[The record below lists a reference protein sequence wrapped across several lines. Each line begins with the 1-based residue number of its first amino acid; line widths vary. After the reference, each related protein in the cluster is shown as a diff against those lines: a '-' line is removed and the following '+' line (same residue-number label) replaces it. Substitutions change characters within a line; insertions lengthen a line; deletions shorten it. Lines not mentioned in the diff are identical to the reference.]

1 MELQNTYTY
10 TARSAENPD
19 HLATFTL
26 TDHQMLID
34 PGTSLQQMQ
43 EKLAG
48 LGDADSKGDA
58 AARLLKPA
66 ALWAMQRIVQPFALD
81 DVAVNSSGDDLH
93 VRAWIRAGGLR
104 LAPVML
110 AWNKVDNDVTAEQFM
125 SEVEARKAQAA
136 RAAALP
142 GPMDYWLG
150 WVIAGFALIVGV
162 IALPRLVRRSR

>member
-19 HLATFTL
+19 QLATFTL

-48 LGDADSKGDA
+48 LGDADSKRDA

-66 ALWAMQRIVQPFALD
+66 ALWAMQHIVQPFALD
-81 DVAVNSSGDDLH
+81 DVAVNSSGDDLRI
-93 VRAWIRAGGLR
+93 RAWTRAGGLR

-110 AWNKVDNDVTAEQFM
+110 AWNEVDNSAAAEQFIA
-125 SEVEARKAQAA
+125 EVETRKAGAT

-142 GPMDYWLG
+142 GPMDYWLA
-150 WVIAGFALIVGV
+150 WLAAAFALIVGV
-162 IALPRLVRRSR
+162 IALPRLLRQSR

>member
-26 TDHQMLID
+26 TDHQMIID
-34 PGTSLQQMQ
+34 PGTSLQQME

-48 LGDADSKGDA
+48 LGDADSRGVA

-66 ALWAMQRIVQPFALD
+66 ALWAIQRIAQPFALD

-93 VRAWIRAGGLR
+93 VRAWTRAGGLR
-104 LAPVML
+104 LAPVMM
-110 AWNKVDNDVTAEQFM
+110 AWNNVDNNKAAEQFAA
-125 SEVEARKAQAA
+125 EVEARKAETE
-136 RAAALP
+136 RAAVLP
-142 GPMDYWLG
+142 GPLDYWLA
-150 WVIAGFALIVGV
+150 WLAGGLALVVGIV
-162 IALPRLVRRSR
+162 ALPRLLRQSR

>member
-34 PGTSLQQMQ
+34 PGTSLQQME
-43 EKLAG
+43 EKLAS
-48 LGDADSKGDA
+48 LGDADSKKET

-66 ALWAMQRIVQPFALD
+66 ALWAMERIAQPFALD
-81 DVAVNSSGDDLH
+81 DVAVDSSGDNLH
-93 VRAWIRAGGLR
+93 VRAWTRARGLR

-110 AWNKVDNDVTAEQFM
+110 AWNNVDNPQANEQFVA
-125 SEVEARKAQAA
+125 EVEARKAEAE

-150 WVIAGFALIVGV
+150 WLVAAFVLIIGV
-162 IALPRLVRRSR
+162 VALPRLLRRSK

>member
-26 TDHQMLID
+26 TDHQMIID
-34 PGTSLQQMQ
+34 PGTSLQQIQ

-48 LGDADSKGDA
+48 LGDTDSKGDA

-66 ALWAMQRIVQPFALD
+66 ALWAMQRIAQPFALD

-93 VRAWIRAGGLR
+93 VRAWVRAGGLR
-104 LAPVML
+104 LAPVMM
-110 AWNKVDNDVTAEQFM
+110 AWNNVDNDVAAEQFTA
-125 SEVEARKAQAA
+125 EVQARKAQAT

-150 WVIAGFALIVGV
+150 WLVAAFALIVGMV
-162 IALPRLVRRSR
+162 TLPRLLRRSK